1 MKQGYRNVYLIYNLI
16 ALSVNRA
23 GFWSAMASN
32 LTNQS
37 RNVLSKKV
45 MVKNE
50 VIYVFHIHVIN
61 NYKFLIGKKLG
72 RIVIRSRFLILLSFL
87 VYLRVFC
94 FLFFLFLIF
103 YLSRNWHN
111 QKFVLCRNL
120 WITLHSS
127 R

>member
-1 MKQGYRNVYLIYNLI
+1 MPKGKIDKKPQYIYLIDEARIQYVYLIYNFI

-45 MVKNE
+45 MVKHE
-50 VIYVFHIHVIN
+50 VIFIFHIHIMN

-72 RIVIRSRFLILLSFL
+72 QIVIRSWYLILLSFL
-87 VYLRVFC
+87 VYLRVF
-94 FLFFLFLIF
+94 FKSQLA
-103 YLSRNWHN
+103 
-111 QKFVLCRNL
+111 
-120 WITLHSS
+120 
-127 R
+127 